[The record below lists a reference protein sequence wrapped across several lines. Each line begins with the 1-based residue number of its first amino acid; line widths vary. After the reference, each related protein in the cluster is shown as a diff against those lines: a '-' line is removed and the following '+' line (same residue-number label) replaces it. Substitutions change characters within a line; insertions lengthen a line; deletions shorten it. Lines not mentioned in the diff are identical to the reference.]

1 MELCAGFT
9 SEQWRTEL
17 RPHLDADNPAMWDKA
32 IGVFERRMRERFFRC
47 IDMLLKADDACGD
60 NEIVRPGFSIM
71 ALCCLIVETLESF
84 HEGGRITNADVVAQP
99 CTYPTGRC
107 AREPSTARAFKDFL
121 KRSPYFNGDFRTS
134 QICGDFAND
143 VRNALLHE
151 AETRGGWLIARTV
164 PADRILTSYN
174 DGYQLNRTNFCRALH
189 DEFEDY
195 LIKLRDPSQNTLRKN
210 FLKKM
215 DSVCDTEPGIE

>member
-17 RPHLDADNPAMWDKA
+17 RPNLDADNPAMWDKA

-47 IDMLLKADDACGD
+47 IDMLLKADDASRDTG
-60 NEIVRPGFSIM
+60 IVRPGFSIM
-71 ALCCLIVETLESF
+71 ALCCLLVETLQSF
-84 HEGGRITNADVVAQP
+84 YEGGRNTNAGVVAEP

-107 AREPSTARAFKDFL
+107 AKEPSTARAFKDFL
-121 KRSPYFNGDFRTS
+121 KGSPHFKGDFRTS

-151 AETRGGWLIARTV
+151 AETRGGWLITRMV
-164 PADRILTSYN
+164 PPDQILVIYHH
-174 DGYQLNRTNFCRALH
+174 GYKLNRTNFYRALRK
-189 DEFEDY
+189 EFDDY
-195 LIKLRDPSQNTLRKN
+195 VVKLRDTSQEVLRKN
-210 FLKKM
+210 FLRKM
-215 DSVCDTEPGIE
+215 DSICDTEPGIE